1 MGKINII
8 DLTQANEA
16 IPRPMYNKPTEAQLL
31 DAAKQAVGS
40 LCDISADDVAVNEHG
55 VIDFATTDSSAVV
68 YFWVDAGD
76 DVEPASYR
84 FQATLLRNVTES
96 PLVYELINAIN
107 VDLVY
112 GQLCFREEEITL
124 YYRHMVATS
133 EPDVLAWILS
143 QLLEEAD
150 RADDAIQSRV
160 GGERWIERASDE
172 IDV

>member
-1 MGKINII
+1 MN
-8 DLTQANEA
+8 T
-16 IPRPMYNKPTEAQLL
+16 KPTEAQLL

-68 YFWVDAGD
+68 YFWVDPGRD
-76 DVEPASYR
+76 DVEPASYL
-84 FQATLLRNVTES
+84 FQATLLRNVIES
-96 PLVYELINAIN
+96 PIVYELVNAIN

-124 YYRHMVATS
+124 YYRHMVAS
-133 EPDVLAWILS
+133 PEPDVLAWILS
-143 QLLEEAD
+143 HLLEEAD
-150 RADDAIQSRV
+150 RADDALQSRV